1 MQITLKLS
9 EDVVRRLG
17 SKLARERATETVLG
31 MSPAEARLQI
41 LPLHP
46 DTNDPNLSTFY
57 TVEVADEAQAEQTL
71 NRLRSSA
78 LVEAAYVKP
87 ADELP

>member
-1 MQITLKLS
+1 MHITVKLS

-17 SKLARERATETVLG
+17 SKVARERATETVLG
-31 MSPAEARLQI
+31 MTPEEANVEIR
-41 LPLHP
+41 PMHP
-46 DTNDPNLSTFY
+46 DTNDPGLSSFY

-71 NRLRSSA
+71 SRLRSSSV
-78 LVEAAYVKP
+78 VEAAYVKP

>member
-17 SKLARERATETVLG
+17 SKVARERATETVLG
-31 MSPAEARLQI
+31 MTPEQANMEIR
-41 LPLHP
+41 PLHP
-46 DTNDPNLSTFY
+46 ETDDLALSSFY
-57 TVEVADEAQAEQTL
+57 TVDVADEIQAEQTL